1 MLINALRT
9 LITSGR
15 NKGIIRNVH
24 SEFAKPLG
32 KNYWRLWVAHAV
44 SNLGDGISQ
53 VAYPWL
59 ASAVTRSP
67 LLIAAVAVASRL
79 PWLVFT
85 LPAGV
90 ITDRFDRRKIIIAM
104 DITRAFLA
112 LLVAVAVTFEVDTL
126 PALDTVGSGI
136 DLATNWFLYTVLIVT
151 ALLFGCAEVLRD
163 NSAQT
168 FLPEVVEADQL
179 ESANGKLWSVEFVTN
194 SFVGPP
200 LGSFLIGI
208 FVFLPF
214 YFDTATFFV
223 SAALIAT
230 LATIARPVKP
240 QAEKKALNFRAE
252 IKEGFT
258 WLWKHELLRPMAII
272 LGCLNGLGAITA
284 ATFILFAQEI
294 LDTSVFIFAILGTA
308 GAIGGTVGGILGPK
322 ISAKL
327 GSGPSLYLTLLSA
340 PVITLIIGLTSSW
353 QLFWALTAIG
363 TCFAVLWNVITVS
376 LRQSIIPSHLL
387 GRVNSVYRFF
397 AWGSLPIGT
406 LIGGAL
412 VDLVQLTGDRE
423 LALRLPYLLVTVAGL
438 LLFFFA
444 APRLTTAK
452 IESARKAAN

>member
-1 MLINALRT
+1 MFKKRQ
-9 LITSGR
+9 
-15 NKGIIRNVH
+15 KGKT
-24 SEFAKPLG
+24 KPLG

-112 LLVAVAVTFEVDTL
+112 LLVAVAVTFEVDNL

-308 GAIGGTVGGILGPK
+308 GAIGCTVGGILGPK

-423 LALRLPYLLVTVAGL
+423 FALRLPYLLVTVAGL

-444 APRLTTAK
+444 VPRLTTAK
-452 IESARKAAN
+452 IEAARAAAK

>member
-1 MLINALRT
+1 MFKKRQ
-9 LITSGR
+9 
-15 NKGIIRNVH
+15 KGKT
-24 SEFAKPLG
+24 KPLG
-32 KNYWRLWVAHAV
+32 KNYWRLWVAHGV

-112 LLVAVAVTFEVDTL
+112 LLVAVAVTFEVDNL

>member
-1 MLINALRT
+1 MFKKRKKSNT
-9 LITSGR
+9 
-15 NKGIIRNVH
+15 
-24 SEFAKPLG
+24 KPLG
-32 KNYWRLWVAHAV
+32 KNYWRLWFAHGV
-44 SNLGDGISQ
+44 SNLGDGVSQ

-67 LLIAAVAVASRL
+67 LLIATVAVASRL

-104 DITRAFLA
+104 DITRAVLA
-112 LLVAVAVTFEVDTL
+112 FLVAIAVTAQAGNL
-126 PALDTVGSGI
+126 PALDSVATSVN
-136 DLATNWFLYTVLIVT
+136 LQTNWFLYTVLVVT

-168 FLPEVVEADQL
+168 FLPEVVEDDQL
-179 ESANGKLWSVEFVTN
+179 ENANGKLWSVEFVTN
-194 SFVGPP
+194 SFIGPP

-214 YFDTATFFV
+214 YFDTLTFFV

-230 LATIARPVKP
+230 LASVARPIKEVTG
-240 QAEKKALNFRAE
+240 KKAVNFKAE
-252 IKEGFT
+252 INEGFS

-272 LGCLNGLGAITA
+272 LGCMNGLGAITT

-294 LDTSVFIFAILGTA
+294 LQTSVFIFAILGTA
-308 GAIGGTVGGILGPK
+308 GAVGGTLGGILGPK
-322 ISAKL
+322 ISARI
-327 GSGPSLYLTLLSA
+327 GSGPSLYLTLLTA
-340 PVITLIIGLTSSW
+340 PIICLIIGLTSSW
-353 QLFWALTAIG
+353 QLFWFLTAFA
-363 TCFAVLWNVITVS
+363 TFFAVLWNVITVS
-376 LRQSIIPSHLL
+376 LRQSIIPTHLL

-397 AWGSLPIGT
+397 AWGSIPIGT

-412 VDLVQLTGDRE
+412 VDLFELTGDRE
-423 LALRLPYLLVTVAGL
+423 FALRLPYLLVSVAGL

-452 IESARKAAN
+452 IEAARKAAR

>member
-1 MLINALRT
+1 MFKKRKKSNT
-9 LITSGR
+9 
-15 NKGIIRNVH
+15 
-24 SEFAKPLG
+24 KPLG
-32 KNYWRLWVAHAV
+32 KNYWRLWFAHGV
-44 SNLGDGISQ
+44 SNLGDGVSQ

-67 LLIAAVAVASRL
+67 LLIATVAVASRL

-104 DITRAFLA
+104 DITRAALA
-112 LLVAVAVTFEVDTL
+112 FLVAIAVTAQAGNL
-126 PALDTVGSGI
+126 PALDSITTSVN
-136 DLATNWFLYTVLIVT
+136 LQTNWFLYTVLVVT

-168 FLPEVVEADQL
+168 FLPEVVEDDQL
-179 ESANGKLWSVEFVTN
+179 ENANGKLWSVEFVTN
-194 SFVGPP
+194 SFIGPP

-214 YFDTATFFV
+214 YFDTLTFFV

-230 LATIARPVKP
+230 LASVARPIKEVTG
-240 QAEKKALNFRAE
+240 KKAVNFKAE
-252 IKEGFT
+252 INEGFS

-272 LGCLNGLGAITA
+272 LGCMNGLGAITT
-284 ATFILFAQEI
+284 ATFVLFAQEI
-294 LDTSVFIFAILGTA
+294 LQTSVFIFAILGTA
-308 GAIGGTVGGILGPK
+308 GAVGGTLGGILGPK
-322 ISAKL
+322 ISARI
-327 GSGPSLYLTLLSA
+327 GSGPSLYLTLLTA
-340 PVITLIIGLTSSW
+340 PIICLIIGLTSSW
-353 QLFWALTAIG
+353 QLFWFLTAFG
-363 TCFAVLWNVITVS
+363 TFFAVLWNVITVS
-376 LRQSIIPSHLL
+376 LRQSIIPTHLL

-412 VDLVQLTGDRE
+412 VDLFELTGDRE
-423 LALRLPYLLVTVAGL
+423 FALRLPYLLVSVAGL

-452 IESARKAAN
+452 IEAARRAAK

>member
-1 MLINALRT
+1 MFKKRKKSNT
-9 LITSGR
+9 
-15 NKGIIRNVH
+15 
-24 SEFAKPLG
+24 KPLG
-32 KNYWRLWVAHAV
+32 KNYWRLWFAHGV
-44 SNLGDGISQ
+44 SNLGDGVSQ

-67 LLIAAVAVASRL
+67 LLIATVAVASRL

-104 DITRAFLA
+104 DITRAALA
-112 LLVAVAVTFEVDTL
+112 FLVAIAVTAQAGNL
-126 PALDTVGSGI
+126 PALDSITTSVN
-136 DLATNWFLYTVLIVT
+136 LQTNWFLYTVLVVT

-168 FLPEVVEADQL
+168 FLPEVVEDDQL
-179 ESANGKLWSVEFVTN
+179 ENANGKLWSVEFVTN
-194 SFVGPP
+194 SFIGPP

-214 YFDTATFFV
+214 YFDTLTFFV

-230 LATIARPVKP
+230 LASVARPIKEVTG
-240 QAEKKALNFRAE
+240 KKAVNFKAE
-252 IKEGFT
+252 INEGFS

-272 LGCLNGLGAITA
+272 LGCMNGLGAITT

-294 LDTSVFIFAILGTA
+294 LQTSVFIFAILGTA
-308 GAIGGTVGGILGPK
+308 GAVGGTLGGILGPK
-322 ISAKL
+322 ISARI
-327 GSGPSLYLTLLSA
+327 GSGPSLYLTLLTA
-340 PVITLIIGLTSSW
+340 PIICLIIGLTSSW
-353 QLFWALTAIG
+353 QLFWLLTAFG
-363 TCFAVLWNVITVS
+363 TFFAVLWNVITVS
-376 LRQSIIPSHLL
+376 LRQSIIPTHLL

-397 AWGSLPIGT
+397 AWGSIPIGT

-412 VDLVQLTGDRE
+412 VDLFELTGDRE
-423 LALRLPYLLVTVAGL
+423 FALRLPYLLVSVAGL

-452 IESARKAAN
+452 IEAARKAAR

>member
-1 MLINALRT
+1 MFKKRKKSNT
-9 LITSGR
+9 
-15 NKGIIRNVH
+15 
-24 SEFAKPLG
+24 KPLG
-32 KNYWRLWVAHAV
+32 KNYWRLWFAHGV
-44 SNLGDGISQ
+44 SNLGDGVSQ

-67 LLIAAVAVASRL
+67 LLIATVAVASRL
-79 PWLVFT
+79 PWLIFT

-104 DITRAFLA
+104 DITRAALA
-112 LLVAVAVTFEVDTL
+112 FLVAIAVTVQAGNL
-126 PALDTVGSGI
+126 PALDSIATSVN
-136 DLATNWFLYTVLIVT
+136 LQTNWFLYTVLIVT

-168 FLPEVVEADQL
+168 FLPEVVEEDQL
-179 ESANGKLWSVEFVTN
+179 ENANGKLWSVEFVTN
-194 SFVGPP
+194 SFIGPP

-208 FVFLPF
+208 FIFLPF
-214 YFDTATFFV
+214 YFDTLTFFV
-223 SAALIAT
+223 SAALVAT
-230 LATIARPVKP
+230 LASVARPIKEVTDKKP
-240 QAEKKALNFRAE
+240 INFKAE
-252 IKEGFT
+252 IKEGFS

-308 GAIGGTVGGILGPK
+308 GAVGGTVGGILGPK
-322 ISAKL
+322 ISARF

-340 PVITLIIGLTSSW
+340 PLITLIIGLSSSW

-376 LRQSIIPSHLL
+376 LRQSIIPTHLL

-406 LIGGAL
+406 LIGGAM
-412 VDLVQLTGDRE
+412 VDLFELTGDRE
-423 LALRLPYLLVTVAGL
+423 FALRLPYLLVSVAGL

-452 IESARKAAN
+452 IEAARRAAK

>member
-1 MLINALRT
+1 MFKKRQ
-9 LITSGR
+9 
-15 NKGIIRNVH
+15 KGKT
-24 SEFAKPLG
+24 KPLG

-112 LLVAVAVTFEVDTL
+112 LLVAVAVTFEVDNL

-423 LALRLPYLLVTVAGL
+423 FALRLPYLLVTVAGL

-444 APRLTTAK
+444 VPRLTTAK
-452 IESARKAAN
+452 IEAAREAAK

>member
-1 MLINALRT
+1 MFK
-9 LITSGR
+9 
-15 NKGIIRNVH
+15 KGKKSNT
-24 SEFAKPLG
+24 KPLG
-32 KNYWRLWVAHAV
+32 KNYWRLWFAHAV

-67 LLIAAVAVASRL
+67 LLIASVAVASRL
-79 PWLVFT
+79 PWLLFT

-104 DITRAFLA
+104 DITRAALA
-112 LLVAVAVTFEVDTL
+112 LLVAVAVTFEVDNL

-168 FLPEVVEADQL
+168 LMPDVVEADQL
-179 ESANGKLWSVEFVTN
+179 ENANGKLWSLEFITN
-194 SFVGPP
+194 SFIGPP
-200 LGSFLIGI
+200 LGSFLIGLL
-208 FVFLPF
+208 VFLPF
-214 YFDTATFFV
+214 YFDAATFFV

-230 LATIARPVKP
+230 LATTARPVKVID
-240 QAEKKALNFRAE
+240 EKKSPNFKAE

-258 WLWKHELLRPMAII
+258 WLWRHELLRPMAII
-272 LGCLNGLGAITA
+272 LGSLNALGAITA

-294 LDTSVFIFAILGTA
+294 LNTSVFIFAILGTA
-308 GAIGGTVGGILGPK
+308 GAVGGTIGGVLGPK

-423 LALRLPYLLVTVAGL
+423 LALRLPYFLVTVAGL

-452 IESARKAAN
+452 IESARKTAN

>member
-1 MLINALRT
+1 VFKKRKKSNT
-9 LITSGR
+9 
-15 NKGIIRNVH
+15 
-24 SEFAKPLG
+24 KPLG
-32 KNYWRLWVAHAV
+32 KNYWRLWFAHGV
-44 SNLGDGISQ
+44 SNLGDGVSQ

-67 LLIAAVAVASRL
+67 LLIATVAVASRL
-79 PWLVFT
+79 PWLIFT

-104 DITRAFLA
+104 DITRAALA
-112 LLVAVAVTFEVDTL
+112 FLVAIAVTAQAGNL
-126 PALDTVGSGI
+126 PALDSIATSVN
-136 DLATNWFLYTVLIVT
+136 LQTNWFLYTVLVVT

-168 FLPEVVEADQL
+168 FLPEVVEDDQL
-179 ESANGKLWSVEFVTN
+179 ENANGKLWSVEFVTN
-194 SFVGPP
+194 SFIGPP

-214 YFDTATFFV
+214 YFDTLTFFV

-230 LATIARPVKP
+230 LASVARPIKEVTG
-240 QAEKKALNFRAE
+240 KKTVNFKAE
-252 IKEGFT
+252 INEGFS

-272 LGCLNGLGAITA
+272 LGCMNGLGAITA

-294 LDTSVFIFAILGTA
+294 LETSVFIFAILGTA
-308 GAIGGTVGGILGPK
+308 GAVGGTLGGILGPK
-322 ISAKL
+322 ISAKI
-327 GSGPSLYLTLLSA
+327 GSGPSLYLTLLTA
-340 PVITLIIGLTSSW
+340 PIICLIIGLTSSW
-353 QLFWALTAIG
+353 QLFWFLTAFG
-363 TCFAVLWNVITVS
+363 TFFAVLWNVITVS
-376 LRQSIIPSHLL
+376 LRQSIIPTHLL

-412 VDLVQLTGDRE
+412 VDIFELTGNRE
-423 LALRLPYLLVTVAGL
+423 FALRLPYLLVSVAGL

-452 IESARKAAN
+452 IEAARKAAK

>member
-1 MLINALRT
+1 VFKKRKKSNT
-9 LITSGR
+9 
-15 NKGIIRNVH
+15 
-24 SEFAKPLG
+24 KPLG
-32 KNYWRLWVAHAV
+32 KNYWRLWFAHGV
-44 SNLGDGISQ
+44 SNLGDGVSQ

-67 LLIAAVAVASRL
+67 LLIATVAVASRL
-79 PWLVFT
+79 PWLIFT

-104 DITRAFLA
+104 DITRAALA
-112 LLVAVAVTFEVDTL
+112 FLVAIAVTVQAGNL
-126 PALDTVGSGI
+126 PALDSIATSVN
-136 DLATNWFLYTVLIVT
+136 LQTNWFLYTVLVVT

-168 FLPEVVEADQL
+168 FLPEVVEEDQL
-179 ESANGKLWSVEFVTN
+179 ENANGKLWSVEFVTN
-194 SFVGPP
+194 SFIGPP

-208 FVFLPF
+208 FIFLPF
-214 YFDTATFFV
+214 YFDTLTFFV
-223 SAALIAT
+223 SAALVAT
-230 LATIARPVKP
+230 LASVARPIKEVTDKKP
-240 QAEKKALNFRAE
+240 INFKAE
-252 IKEGFT
+252 IKEGFS

-308 GAIGGTVGGILGPK
+308 GAVGGTVGGILGPK
-322 ISAKL
+322 ISARF

-340 PVITLIIGLTSSW
+340 PLITLIIGLSSSW

-376 LRQSIIPSHLL
+376 LRQSIIPTHLL

-412 VDLVQLTGDRE
+412 VDLFELTGDRE
-423 LALRLPYLLVTVAGL
+423 FALRLPYLLVSVAGL

-452 IESARKAAN
+452 IEAARRAAK

>member
-1 MLINALRT
+1 VFKKRQ
-9 LITSGR
+9 
-15 NKGIIRNVH
+15 KGTT
-24 SEFAKPLG
+24 KPLG
-32 KNYWRLWVAHAV
+32 KNYWRLWVAHGV
-44 SNLGDGISQ
+44 SNLGDGVSQ

-67 LLIAAVAVASRL
+67 LLIASVAVASRL

-104 DITRAFLA
+104 DITRAALA
-112 LLVAVAVTFEVDTL
+112 LLVAVAVTFEVDNL

-168 FLPEVVEADQL
+168 LMPDVVEADQL
-179 ESANGKLWSVEFVTN
+179 ESANGKLWSLEFITN
-194 SFVGPP
+194 SFIGPP
-200 LGSFLIGI
+200 LGSFLIGLL
-208 FVFLPF
+208 VFLPF
-214 YFDTATFFV
+214 YFDAATFFV

-230 LATIARPVKP
+230 LATTVRPVKVID
-240 QAEKKALNFRAE
+240 ERKSLNFKAE
-252 IKEGFT
+252 IKEGFA

-272 LGCLNGLGAITA
+272 LGSLNALGAITA

-294 LDTSVFIFAILGTA
+294 LNTSVFIFAILGTA

-340 PVITLIIGLTSSW
+340 PLMSLIIGLNSSW
-353 QLFWALTAIG
+353 QVFWALSAIG

-412 VDLVQLTGDRE
+412 VDLVELGADRE
-423 LALRLPYLLVTVAGL
+423 FALRLPYFLVALAGL

-452 IESARKAAN
+452 IEAARAAGR

>member
-1 MLINALRT
+1 MFKKRKKSNT
-9 LITSGR
+9 
-15 NKGIIRNVH
+15 
-24 SEFAKPLG
+24 KPLG
-32 KNYWRLWVAHAV
+32 KNYWRLWFAHGV
-44 SNLGDGISQ
+44 SNLGDGVSQ

-67 LLIAAVAVASRL
+67 LLIATVAVASRL

-104 DITRAFLA
+104 DITRAILA
-112 LLVAVAVTFEVDTL
+112 FLVAIAVTTQANNL
-126 PALDTVGSGI
+126 PALNSIATSVN
-136 DLATNWFLYTVLIVT
+136 LQTNWFLYTVLIVT

-168 FLPEVVEADQL
+168 FLPEVVEEDQL
-179 ESANGKLWSVEFVTN
+179 ENANGKLWSVEFVTN
-194 SFVGPP
+194 SFIGPP

-214 YFDTATFFV
+214 YFDTLTFFV
-223 SAALIAT
+223 SAALVAT
-230 LATIARPVKP
+230 LASVARPIKEVKD
-240 QAEKKALNFRAE
+240 KKAVNFKAE
-252 IKEGFT
+252 IKEGFS

-308 GAIGGTVGGILGPK
+308 GAVGGTVGGILGPK

-376 LRQSIIPSHLL
+376 LRQSIIPTHLL

-412 VDLVQLTGDRE
+412 VDLVELTGDRE
-423 LALRLPYLLVTVAGL
+423 FALRLPYLLVTVAGL

-452 IESARKAAN
+452 IETAREAAK

>member
-1 MLINALRT
+1 MFKKRQ
-9 LITSGR
+9 
-15 NKGIIRNVH
+15 KGKT
-24 SEFAKPLG
+24 KPLG

-112 LLVAVAVTFEVDTL
+112 LLVAVAVTFEVDNL

-353 QLFWALTAIG
+353 QLVWALTAIG

-423 LALRLPYLLVTVAGL
+423 FALRLPYLLVTVAGL